1 MNAFENRHIEALE
14 ILSGERQGPRDNAAV
29 RIVDFSD
36 LMQIDQFQSVEL
48 NAAPTMEDFNKL
60 VRDARKISQ
69 ALNAVALAI
78 GKRKIRR

>member
-48 NAAPTMEDFNKL
+48 TAAPTMEDFNKL